1 MAIAALAGI
10 HDECMGCPPEDACS
24 SCFDLR
30 HAIEHPEPVEGCFAC
45 KLDTIQVGAALH
57 ATRATKY
64 VPPRRPDNPWERGRA
79 GEHRPDGSFM
89 PYLKSDLS
97 PMGVKE
103 FADNRTRCEEQIRRY
118 KSGHAAPPEHY

>member
-1 MAIAALAGI
+1 MHA
-10 HDECMGCPPEDACS
+10 DCRTDPCS
-24 SCFDLR
+24 ECFDEM
-30 HAIEHPEPVEGCFAC
+30 HARQHPDPVADCFAC
-45 KLDTIQVGAALH
+45 KLDTITVSASIH
-57 ATRATKY
+57 APRATKY

-103 FADNRTRCEEQIRRY
+103 FADNRTNCEKQIRRY
-118 KSGHAAPPEHY
+118 KAGHAAPPTHY